1 MRLLHLKERY
11 HLIHGM
17 VHSNTSNGTIQYIEG
32 TVCISYHNPSFA
44 EISSIR

>member
-1 MRLLHLKERY
+1 MLE
-11 HLIHGM
+11 
-17 VHSNTSNGTIQYIEG
+17 GTFNVLEG